1 MKGSAT
7 MRISINE
14 DYFRNRPSGTRRS
27 QKESLKLLKES
38 GFDTADFGMFH
49 LVSEGERFGRE
60 KWINEHREYCDQI
73 GIKINQTHLPFYE
86 GIPMPDGFVKRL
98 LQCVDDSAVLG
109 ADCIVIHPDTWYK
122 ENYVQWDFNEVL
134 TTVYDVLAPVVDRA
148 EKVGIKVALELM
160 FEHIG
165 SLYHRVR
172 FCSNIEE
179 IDAIVGKFNCDTV
192 GVCWDFGHA
201 AMAYKQDQFK
211 YMKKMNSK
219 IIATH
224 VHDNIYK
231 YDNHN
236 LPYQGAINWDEGL
249 RTLAEVGYQGDLTL
263 EIGYGGMPDELVRD
277 CLLFSRKVGEHM
289 VAQFEKFIKKDNK

>member
-1 MKGSAT
+1 

-14 DYFRNRPSGTRRS
+14 DYIRYRPETPRRS
-27 QKESLKLLKES
+27 QMETLKLLKEN

-49 LVSEGERFGRE
+49 LVSEGEPYGRE
-60 KWINEHREYCDQI
+60 DWIKKHREYCDEL
-73 GIKINQTHLPFYE
+73 GIAINQTHPPFFE
-86 GIPMPDGFVKRL
+86 GRPMPDGFVERL

-122 ENYVQWDFNEVL
+122 ENYVQWDFDEVL
-134 TTVYDVLAPVVDRA
+134 NTIYEVLAPVVERA
-148 EKVGIKVALELM
+148 EKRGIKVAMEFMHEWL
-160 FEHIG
+160 G
-165 SLYHRVR
+165 NVYHRVR

-179 IDAIVGKFNCDTV
+179 LDAIVGKFNCDSV

-211 YMKKMNSK
+211 YMKKLKSK

-224 VHDNIYK
+224 VHDNIFK

-236 LPYQGAINWDEGL
+236 LPYQGSINWEEGMK
-249 RTLAEVGYQGDLTL
+249 TLAEVGYEGDLTL
-263 EIGYGGMPDELVRD
+263 EIGYGGMPDSLVANF
-277 CLLFSRKVGEHM
+277 LQFSHQTAEYLVK
-289 VAQFEKFIKKDNK
+289 QFQEFQKK